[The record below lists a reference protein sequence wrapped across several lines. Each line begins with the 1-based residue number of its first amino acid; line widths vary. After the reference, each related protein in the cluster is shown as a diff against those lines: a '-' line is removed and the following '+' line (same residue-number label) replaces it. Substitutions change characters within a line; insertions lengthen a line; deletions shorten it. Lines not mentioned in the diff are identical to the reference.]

1 MWENVFNYIWLQ
13 WYKLH
18 ILQEAINNLK
28 TYHLWKCKVDH
39 LFKSYIMYCVSSFWK
54 MCELN
59 SILLTKSSKT
69 FNVFPC
75 QCLGTE
81 VSIFLPSSPFFS
93 FSYLNAFRY
102 KVPTCNFP
110 FLFYTTFFIHFPLCI
125 SFCPTATINFS
136 YTCFNE
142 VGCLYVSSQPI
153 LAFI

>member
-1 MWENVFNYIWLQ
+1 
-13 WYKLH
+13 
-18 ILQEAINNLK
+18 
-28 TYHLWKCKVDH
+28 
-39 LFKSYIMYCVSSFWK
+39 
-54 MCELN
+54 MCGLN

-69 FNVFPC
+69 FNVFPR

-142 VGCLYVSSQPI
+142 VGCLSAFVHTKFLIYFRTIRSQNIKFYVYLKKNKSLI
-153 LAFI
+153 GIVNNIY

>member
-1 MWENVFNYIWLQ
+1 M
-13 WYKLH
+13 
-18 ILQEAINNLK
+18 ILKPI
-28 TYHLWKCKVDH
+28 V
-39 LFKSYIMYCVSSFWK
+39 FKSEKLNTYLLHHVLRIFFLRK
-54 MCELN
+54 MCGLN

-142 VGCLYVSSQPI
+142 VGCLYVSSQSI

>member
-1 MWENVFNYIWLQ
+1 M
-13 WYKLH
+13 
-18 ILQEAINNLK
+18 ILKPII
-28 TYHLWKCKVDH
+28 
-39 LFKSYIMYCVSSFWK
+39 FKSVMLNTYLNPHHGLRIFCLRK
-54 MCELN
+54 MCGLN

-69 FNVFPC
+69 FNVIPC

-142 VGCLYVSSQPI
+142 VGCLYVCSQPI